1 MRAVAY
7 SIRSFEKEPLAKAN
21 HKKHEITLI
30 SNELGI
36 ETAEYATGKEVVI
49 ISDKDKVTL
58 SVIEK
63 LAALGIKF
71 ISSRSLAL
79 EHIDKK
85 AAALHDIKLASISV
99 SNADSATM
107 DATLYHSKIANDTIH
122 NLDYWQNSKCNG
134 DSCTISQDC
143 ESHIIAGEFQSRI
156 DKNPER

>member
-49 ISDKDKVTL
+49 ISDTDKVTF
-58 SVIEK
+58 SVMEK

-79 EHIDKK
+79 EHIDKN
-85 AAALHDIKLASISV
+85 AAALHDIKLASVSV
-99 SNADSATM
+99 SNADLATM
-107 DATLYHSKIANDTIH
+107 DDTLYLSKIANDTIH
-122 NLDYWQNSKCNG
+122 NLDYWQNAKCDG
-134 DSCTISQDC
+134 DSCTISKDC
-143 ESHIIAGEFQSRI
+143 GSHSIASELQSRI
-156 DKNPER
+156 DKNPTG